1 VRGLTQVAL
10 ARSRKAVDGSVG
22 MRCKLTFISRG
33 KLRHVLRYGNEGVS
47 AEARPIVIEE
57 LRRKRRQN
65 LCIVESATSVLSE
78 TRNKLKV
85 FQRMVSTTDGV
96 LCEMWNPSA

>member
-1 VRGLTQVAL
+1 MAL

-22 MRCKLTFISRG
+22 KRCKLTFISRG
-33 KLRHVLRYGNEGVS
+33 KRRHVVRYGNEGVS
-47 AEARPIVIEE
+47 AEARPIVMEE
-57 LRRKRRQN
+57 LRRKCRQN
-65 LCIVESATSVLSE
+65 LCIVESAISVISE

-96 LCEMWNPSA
+96 LCEMWNPSV